1 MNQIYRILLF
11 AAVLVLSSRL
21 SAQQYPLFTN
31 YILNQYGFNPATAG
45 LTGDIQLNMYYR
57 HQWTGFPDAPV
68 TRIAAV
74 RTRLKRVPFGVG
86 GYFFND
92 EAGSLRR
99 AGGNALLSYRQV
111 VGERTAIS
119 VGFSAGYH
127 QMRLVDGFTVR
138 DDQDQVIADARLG
151 SWSPDFNAGVYVESG
166 DFYAGFSIPQLFAP
180 KLRFGGNETLSRL
193 NTHYYL
199 VSGYNIPLGEEFRL
213 EPAVMMKL
221 TDENIFQVDGSLRG
235 VFRNRFWLGG
245 LYRSGDAMAAMAG
258 FSVGKIFD
266 VAYAYDFTTSGLRQV
281 SSGSHEVSLSF
292 RFGSYQDTDG
302 DGVADKD
309 DRCPEQPGARRNE
322 GCPVTLLGGGN
333 AKDSDGDGVTDEK
346 DLCPS
351 LSGPVTNN
359 GCPMGDRDGDG
370 IPDDQDA
377 CPGLPG
383 VAINRGCPVN
393 DRDGDGIV
401 DKFDACPDEFG
412 SFDNRGCPDKDTDKD
427 GTPDHLDQC
436 PGTFGPPANY
446 GCPIVTSDEAT
457 LLQLAMQSLYY
468 ESAQTEIWDKSR
480 QYLDRLANLM
490 EQRED
495 WRLRIVGHADNQGT
509 DRTNLQLSK
518 ERAEAVALY
527 LTNRGVRME
536 QLIVEYHGHKR
547 PFSDNDTE
555 AGRQLNRRVELEF
568 VFE

>member
-1 MNQIYRILLF
+1 
-11 AAVLVLSSRL
+11 
-21 SAQQYPLFTN
+21 
-31 YILNQYGFNPATAG
+31 
-45 LTGDIQLNMYYR
+45 
-57 HQWTGFPDAPV
+57 
-68 TRIAAV
+68 
-74 RTRLKRVPFGVG
+74 
-86 GYFFND
+86 
-92 EAGSLRR
+92 
-99 AGGNALLSYRQV
+99 
-111 VGERTAIS
+111 
-119 VGFSAGYH
+119 
-127 QMRLVDGFTVR
+127 
-138 DDQDQVIADARLG
+138 
-151 SWSPDFNAGVYVESG
+151 
-166 DFYAGFSIPQLFAP
+166 
-180 KLRFGGNETLSRL
+180 
-193 NTHYYL
+193 
-199 VSGYNIPLGEEFRL
+199 
-213 EPAVMMKL
+213 
-221 TDENIFQVDGSLRG
+221 
-235 VFRNRFWLGG
+235 
-245 LYRSGDAMAAMAG
+245 
-258 FSVGKIFD
+258 
-266 VAYAYDFTTSGLRQV
+266 
-281 SSGSHEVSLSF
+281 
-292 RFGSYQDTDG
+292 
-302 DGVADKD
+302 
-309 DRCPEQPGARRNE
+309 
-322 GCPVTLLGGGN
+322 
-333 AKDSDGDGVTDEK
+333 
-346 DLCPS
+346 
-351 LSGPVTNN
+351 
-359 GCPMGDRDGDG
+359 MGDRDGDG

-480 QYLDRLANLM
+480 QYLDRLAKLM

-536 QLIVEYHGHKR
+536 QLIVEHYGHKR
-547 PFSDNDTE
+547 PFSDNNTE

>member
-1 MNQIYRILLF
+1 MNQIYRILLVT
-11 AAVLVLSSRL
+11 AVLVLSSRL

-45 LTGDIQLNMYYR
+45 LTGDVQLNMYYR

-99 AGGNALLSYRQV
+99 AGANGLLSYRQV

-127 QMRLVDGFTVR
+127 QLRLVDGFTVR
-138 DDQDQVIADARLG
+138 DDQDQVVADARLG

-166 DFYAGFSIPQLFAP
+166 DFYVGFSIPQLFAP
-180 KLRFGGNETLSRL
+180 KLRFGGNATLSRL

-199 VSGYNIPLGEEFRL
+199 VSGYHIGLGEEFRL
-213 EPAVMMKL
+213 EPSVMMKL

-258 FSVGKIFD
+258 FSVGKVFD

-281 SSGSHEVSLSF
+281 SSGSHEVSLTF

-309 DRCPEQPGARRNE
+309 DRCPDIVGSRRNE
-322 GCPVTLLGGGN
+322 GCPVAMKGDGN
-333 AKDSDGDGVTDEK
+333 ARDSDGDGVTDDK
-346 DLCPS
+346 DFCPN
-351 LSGPVTNN
+351 LAGPVTNN
-359 GCPMGDRDGDG
+359 GCPLGDRDGDG

-383 VAINRGCPVN
+383 VAMNRGCPVN

-401 DKFDACPDEFG
+401 DKFDECPDEFG

-436 PGTFGPPANY
+436 PRTFGPPMNY
-446 GCPIVTSDEAT
+446 GCPVVTTDETT
-457 LLQLAMQSLYY
+457 LLQLAMQSLFY

-490 EQRED
+490 QLRSD
-495 WRLRIVGHADNQGT
+495 WRLRIVGHADNRGT

-518 ERAEAVALY
+518 DRAEAVALY
-527 LTNRGVRME
+527 LTNRGVRTE
-536 QLIVEYHGHKR
+536 QLIVEYYGHKR